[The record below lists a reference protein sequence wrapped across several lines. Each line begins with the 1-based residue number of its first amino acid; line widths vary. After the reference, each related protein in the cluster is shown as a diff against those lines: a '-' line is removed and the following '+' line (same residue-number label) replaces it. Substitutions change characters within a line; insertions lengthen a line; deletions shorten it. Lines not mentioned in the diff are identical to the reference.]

1 MESSTFAYVD
11 EIFTDL
17 PEITPR
23 EITEDIRMSLAS
35 NDSGSSEIERAIV
48 EITRC
53 KEMLQ
58 QNLREQSNLL
68 LGCDNQEAA
77 KLKSKLK
84 SVVFE
89 VRDIFN
95 HVRKQML
102 IVKDLEDQ
110 YHYEIRVVEK
120 NISKFADFIDFLKVL
135 SEKHDHLDV
144 LEVVEGIQKM
154 TQTLSETTKIQTLKE
169 KYETEEKI
177 LQHYIEHFV
186 KPLNGGNLGSTC
198 SICMSRSVDHYFN
211 PCGHTICGDCY
222 LQSVNINDNRT
233 DTCCLCRAPIVNC
246 RKLYFN

>member
-23 EITEDIRMSLAS
+23 EITEDIRTSLAS
-35 NDSGSSEIERAIV
+35 VSKTSEIDRTIA

-58 QNLREQSNLL
+58 KNIQEQSHLL
-68 LGCDNQEAA
+68 LGCDNQEATNLKT
-77 KLKSKLK
+77 KLKG
-84 SVVFE
+84 VVFE

-120 NISKFADFIDFLKVL
+120 NISKFADFIDFLKRVL
-135 SEKHDHLDV
+135 
-144 LEVVEGIQKM
+144 
-154 TQTLSETTKIQTLKE
+154 TKQ
-169 KYETEEKI
+169 
-177 LQHYIEHFV
+177 
-186 KPLNGGNLGSTC
+186 
-198 SICMSRSVDHYFN
+198 
-211 PCGHTICGDCY
+211 
-222 LQSVNINDNRT
+222 
-233 DTCCLCRAPIVNC
+233 
-246 RKLYFN
+246 